1 MVAQIRDPHKGAQGK
16 GAMRAGHCV
25 HVVGLT
31 GRGGQTLQRVPI
43 PGSSAEL
50 EPVLTMNRLRLGRAV
65 VALLSVHRSGSA
77 RARQEERR
85 RHERR
90 RNDRKS

>member
-1 MVAQIRDPHKGAQGK
+1 MSNEILRFE
-16 GAMRAGHCV
+16 
-25 HVVGLT
+25 
-31 GRGGQTLQRVPI
+31 I
-43 PGSSAEL
+43 PEDGIA
-50 EPVLTMNRLRLGRAV
+50 VLTMNRLRLGRAV